1 VPKRHLIASKVRS
14 KSLQVKRFK
23 LGGFY
28 LFFLNAA
35 ASKWKPSNGEIKEKG
50 EPLMKKIPFCHLHL
64 HTEYSF
70 RDSTCNLNG
79 IMTYALAMG
88 QEFVAMT
95 DNSALYGAL
104 EFDRMARSGGRLC
117 GLQPVIGC
125 EVRMVEDEGDANL
138 VLLAETREG
147 YHNLM
152 RMVSL
157 SHLDGFRSIE
167 KSELR
172 QYSRGLIG
180 LSAGG
185 DGAIFK
191 YCAEGSVQKATE
203 LAKEYAEIFGP
214 KNFFLEIQD
223 HGFREQKEAKPNLL
237 EVARIARL
245 PLVATNDVHY
255 LAQSDHKAYGLLRDL
270 FQNGQFSYEQTE
282 ACSDQFY
289 MKSGEEMRELFPDL
303 PEALANTVKIARR
316 CNVNLSGKIERGFP
330 ESPLPPGC
338 DKKQDYLVSLG
349 REGLKKRYSNRISGD
364 EFKKASEKL
373 NYELAMARKSKLVDY
388 FLIVQDIVRWA
399 KARGIPVGPGR
410 GKEAGSLLAY
420 VLGITEIDPIHFGLI
435 HKQTA
440 RPNRFSQPDF
450 DLEFCH
456 DRRGEVIE
464 YLRNQYPGRVAQIT
478 VLRRFTPRAVY
489 RETGRLLGY
498 PEADCERFAEMIP
511 DRAMALRQARQE
523 SARFKKA
530 CESDPVA
537 REIMRHASLLDRLPY
552 KADTHAAAF
561 VISGIPLIESVPL
574 TNSNGSIMPAV
585 QFEKQNIEDL
595 GFMTLD
601 ILSLRVLTHIQ
612 RVLDLIEIGCGPKPN
627 LFALPQNDAKTFA
640 RLCAGDTEGVFLLED
655 AKTRAALQQKQPSC
669 MDDLIQ
675 VLNVCGHKGHAV
687 SRAVL
692 AYQAAYL
699 KANFPKQWR
708 EEGVCHES

>member
-1 VPKRHLIASKVRS
+1 
-14 KSLQVKRFK
+14 
-23 LGGFY
+23 
-28 LFFLNAA
+28 
-35 ASKWKPSNGEIKEKG
+35 
-50 EPLMKKIPFCHLHL
+50 MKKIPFCHLHL

-88 QEFVAMT
+88 QAFVAMT
-95 DNSALYGAL
+95 DNGALYGAL
-104 EFDRMARSGGRLC
+104 DFDRMARLGGVQAGRPD
-117 GLQPVIGC
+117 GIQPVIGC
-125 EVRMVEDEGDANL
+125 EVRMVEAEGPANL

-147 YHNLM
+147 YRNLM
-152 RMVSL
+152 RLVSL

-191 YCAEGSVQKATE
+191 YCAKGSIQKATE

-214 KNFFLEIQD
+214 ENFFLEIQD
-223 HGFREQKEAKPNLL
+223 HGLREQKEAKPNLL
-237 EVARIARL
+237 EVAWLARL

-255 LAQSDHKAYGLLRDL
+255 LAQSHHKAYGLLRDL
-270 FQNGQFSYEQTE
+270 FQNAQLPSEQAE

-289 MKSGEEMRELFPDL
+289 MKSGEEMQELFPDL

-316 CNVNLSGKIERGFP
+316 CNVDLSGKIEHGFP
-330 ESPLPPGC
+330 EGSLPPGC
-338 DKKQDYLVSLG
+338 DTKLDCLVYLG
-349 REGLKKRYSNRISGD
+349 REGLKKRYSSRISGD
-364 EFKKASEKL
+364 AFEKASEQL
-373 NYELAMARKSKLVDY
+373 HYELALTQRAKRVDY

-399 KARGIPVGPGR
+399 KEKGIPAGPGR
-410 GKEAGSLLAY
+410 GKEVGSLLAY
-420 VLGITEIDPIHFGLI
+420 ALGITEIDPIHFGLI
-435 HKQTA
+435 YKQTD
-440 RPNRFSQPDF
+440 RPNRIAHLDF

-456 DRRGEVIE
+456 ERRGEVIA
-464 YLRNQYPGRVAQIT
+464 YIKNKYSPDYVAQIT
-478 VLRRFTPRAVY
+478 VLRRFTSRPVY

-511 DRAMALRQARQE
+511 GRAMSLQEARQE
-523 SARFKKA
+523 SAEFRNV
-530 CESDPVA
+530 CESNPVA

-552 KADTHAAAF
+552 NADTHSAAF
-561 VISGIPLIESVPL
+561 VISGTPLIESVPL

-585 QFEKQNIEDL
+585 QFGKQNIEDL
-595 GFMTLD
+595 GLMTID
-601 ILSLRVLTHIQ
+601 ILSLRVLTRIQ
-612 RVLDLIEIGCGPKPN
+612 RVLDLIEIGCGPKPK
-627 LFALPQNDAKTFA
+627 LFKLPPNDAKTFA
-640 RLCAGDTEGVFLLED
+640 LLCAGDTEGVFLLED

-675 VLNVCGHKGHAV
+675 VLDTGSCKSHAV

-699 KANFPKQWR
+699 KANFPKQWQSTH
-708 EEGVCHES
+708 GG